1 MAAKKPHH
9 PMHIKSRTQGS
20 SNEISFSV
28 LDAAREAR
36 DAEERERRDAA
47 AGKVSLFTL
56 GKGGKPR
63 STPAKSQSI
72 VLSGGASAPSSGT
85 STVERGLRGIVPA
98 VVVICVLLALALVA
112 GQALLSMKE
121 RQTSLRDTLNAQF
134 DILNQCDEILIP
146 FDKLVMEQ
154 YDPKRLVASA
164 TGDRAP
170 SSSAL
175 VEGYRAVVADIAPA
189 RTQLEEVIAA
199 VEALQPSLSDNT
211 DKEAAAQ
218 AVTAARSRLN
228 MLDAGVSIIEE
239 SLMATEAFL
248 DARAGWKAVIDAD
261 AAAREATALME
272 EMTEQNVR
280 GSQAKS
286 EEALSL
292 LEQAQGNFAQAEA
305 VYPGLALESF
315 NEYVARRLASQQ
327 AALAADAAYLARNK
341 EELAAENDRYNA
353 LEAEAADL
361 AQNLGEDDPERL
373 VANRFYA
380 AIESDKAAYEA
391 ERLKAGNADAFL
403 REYLGTSA

>member
-36 DAEERERRDAA
+36 DAEERERRDTA

-56 GKGGKPR
+56 GKGGKAR

-72 VLSGGASAPSSGT
+72 VLSSGASASSS
-85 STVERGLRGIVPA
+85 STADRGLRGIVP
-98 VVVICVLLALALVA
+98 VVVVVCVLLALALVG

-121 RQTSLRDTLNAQF
+121 QQGSLRDTLNAQF
-134 DILNQCDEILIP
+134 DILNQCDDILIP

-154 YDPKRLVASA
+154 YDDKRLAASA
-164 TGDRAP
+164 TGERAP
-170 SSSAL
+170 SSEAL

-189 RTQLEEVIAA
+189 RAQLEDVIST

-218 AVTAARSRLN
+218 AITAARSRLN

-261 AAAREATALME
+261 AAAREATALMG

-280 GSQAKS
+280 DSQAKS
-286 EEALSL
+286 ESALSL
-292 LEQAQGNFAQAEA
+292 LEQAQGDFAQAEA
-305 VYPGLALESF
+305 VYPGLSLEAF
-315 NEYVARRLASQQ
+315 DEYVARRLESQQ
-327 AALAADAAYLARNK
+327 AAIAADAAYLARDK

-361 AQNLGEDDPERL
+361 AQNLGEEDPERL
-373 VANRFYA
+373 VADRFYA
-380 AIESDKAAYEA
+380 AVESDRAAYEA